1 MFQFFFKY
9 PRSVYARGQFALL
22 GAWPKW
28 MLVLLILAAAAGLAW
43 LIRSRMAQAAP
54 VMRSWR
60 AWVIW
65 GLQTLLAAM
74 ILVLLWQPAI
84 TVAELKPQQ
93 NIIAVLVDDSR
104 SMAISDEGVTRQ
116 AQAVNA
122 LQNGVLTSLNRQFQ
136 TRLYRVDDVPARID
150 SLKDLQ
156 PNAPSTR
163 IGDSLKQLSEE
174 TSDLPIGAVV
184 LLSDGD
190 DNTGGISADAI
201 SALRAR
207 HIPVHTVGFG
217 RERAAHDV
225 ELDDAVV
232 APRALAGSRIAA
244 KIAFHQRGYAGSKIT
259 LTVRDVTASQAKV
272 LAARSI
278 ALGPDGNLQS
288 ETLMFDIGSA
298 GARTLQIVA
307 ALVPGQ
313 AGPGE
318 ENTAN
323 NTLTRVVNVGS
334 EPRRILY
341 IEGEPRWE
349 FKFIRQAEEDDRM
362 VQIASMVRT
371 SENKIYRQ
379 GIADPKELADGF
391 PSRPEDMFVYQGL
404 IIGSVEAGYFTP
416 GQQELIRQFVD
427 RRGGGLLLLGGQFAM
442 ADGGWN
448 ASSLVDL
455 LPTILPTQ
463 AGTFHREADPK
474 SGTTHTTAELAPAG
488 VDSVIT
494 RLVDDPAANAARW
507 KKLPYLMDYEDPGTL
522 KPGAAR
528 LADMITPEGQRLPL
542 LITENFGR
550 GRTAI
555 MATGGSWRWQM
566 SSPLGDTAHDLF
578 WQQLL
583 RWLVSDTPGH
593 VAASVPAQMLLDNGA
608 VTITAEVRDQQYN
621 PAPDARV
628 EAHILGPSG
637 VSALVEMAPVP
648 DNPGQFQAAWSAP
661 KTGAYLTEVTAQRSV
676 SNNGPDPATRT
687 VKELGRDVLTFQRMD
702 GVAENFHTEQ
712 NRELLERLA
721 TQTGG
726 QYWKPAD
733 LGKLAAAIPF
743 SEAGMTMRETRDL
756 WNLPLVFLV
765 LLLLRFSEWWLRRK
779 WGIV

>member
-1 MFQFFFKY
+1 MFEFLFKY
-9 PRSVYARGQFALL
+9 PRSVYAHGQLALL

-43 LIRSRMAQAAP
+43 LIRSRRAEAAP
-54 VMRSWR
+54 VMRGWR

-65 GLQTLLAAM
+65 GLQTLMAALV
-74 ILVLLWQPAI
+74 LVLLWQPAI
-84 TVAELKPQQ
+84 TIAELRPQQ

-104 SMAISDEGVTRQ
+104 SMGVSEDGVTRQ
-116 AQAVNA
+116 AQAVQA
-122 LQNGVLTSLNRQFQ
+122 LQNGVLASLNRSFQ
-136 TRLYRVDDVPARID
+136 TRLYRVDAVPARIE
-150 SLKDLQ
+150 SLKDLE

-174 TSDLPIGAVV
+174 TSDLPIGAVL

-190 DNTGGISADAI
+190 DNAGGIGADAI
-201 SALRAR
+201 SALQAR
-207 HIPVHTVGFG
+207 RIPVHTVGFG
-217 RERAAHDV
+217 RERAAYDV

-232 APRALAGSRIAA
+232 APRALADSRIAA
-244 KIAFHQRGYAGSKIT
+244 KITLHQRGYAGAKVN
-259 LTVRDVTASQAKV
+259 LTVNDTGAGQVKV
-272 LAARSI
+272 LASRTI
-278 ALGPDGNLQS
+278 TLGADGNLQI
-288 ETLMFDIGSA
+288 ETLMFNIGRA
-298 GARTLQIVA
+298 GARTLQIA
-307 ALVPGQ
+307 AAPLS
-313 AGPGE
+313 GE

-323 NTLTRVVNVGS
+323 NTLTRVVNVSS

-341 IEGEPRWE
+341 VEGEPRWE
-349 FKFIRQAEEDDRM
+349 YKFIRQAEEDDRI
-362 VQIASMVRT
+362 VQIASMART
-371 SENKIYRQ
+371 SQNKIYRQ
-379 GIADPKELADGF
+379 GISDPKELADGF
-391 PSRPEDMFVYQGL
+391 PSRAEDLFIYQGL
-404 IIGSVEAGYFTP
+404 IIGSVEAGYFTAA
-416 GQQELIRQFVD
+416 QQELIREFVD
-427 RRGGGLLLLGGQFAM
+427 RRGGGLLFLGGQFAL

-448 ASSLVDL
+448 ASKLTDM
-455 LPTILPTQ
+455 LPTTLPIE

-474 SGTTHTTAELAPAG
+474 NGATHATAELAPAG
-488 VDSVIT
+488 VDSIIT
-494 RLVDDPAANAARW
+494 RLVDDPAANAAKW
-507 KKLPYLMDYEDPGTL
+507 KKLPYLMDYEDPGTP
-522 KPGAAR
+522 KPGAAV
-528 LADMITPEGQRLPL
+528 LANMITPEGRKLPL

-583 RWLVSDTPGH
+583 RWVVSDTPGH

-608 VTITAEVRDQQYN
+608 ITLTAEVRDQQYS
-621 PAPDARV
+621 PATDARV

-637 VSALVEMAPVP
+637 VTALVEMTPVP
-648 DNPGQFQAAWSAP
+648 DNPGHFQGAWSAP
-661 KTGAYLTEVTAQRSV
+661 RTGAYLTEVTAQRT
-676 SNNGPDPATRT
+676 DPNTRT

-712 NRELLERLA
+712 NRDLLERLA

-733 LGKLAAAIPF
+733 LGKLASAIPY
-743 SEAGMTMRETRDL
+743 SQAGVTMRETKDL
-756 WNLPLVFLV
+756 WDLPLVFLV

>member
-1 MFQFFFKY
+1 M
-9 PRSVYARGQFALL
+9 L
-22 GAWPKW
+22 GAWPEW
-28 MLVLLILAAAAGLAW
+28 ILVLLILAAAAGLAW
-43 LIRSRMAQAAP
+43 LIRARLAQAAP
-54 VMRSWR
+54 VMRGWR

-65 GLQTLLAAM
+65 GMQTLLAALV
-74 ILVLLWQPAI
+74 LVLLWQPAI
-84 TVAELKPQQ
+84 TVAELKPHQ

-104 SMAISDEGVTRQ
+104 SMAISEDGVTRQ
-116 AQAVNA
+116 AQAVKA
-122 LQNGVLTSLNRQFQ
+122 LQDGVLASLNHSFQ
-136 TRLYRVDDVPARID
+136 TRLYSVDAVPARID
-150 SLKDLQ
+150 SLKDLHA
-156 PNAPSTR
+156 NAPSTR
-163 IGDSLKQLSEE
+163 IGDSLKQLSDE
-174 TSDLPIGAVV
+174 TSDLPIGGVV

-190 DNTGGISADAI
+190 DNAGGIGSDAI

-217 RERAAHDV
+217 HERAAHDV

-232 APRALAGSRIAA
+232 APRAFSGSRVAA
-244 KIAFHQRGYAGSKIT
+244 KITLRQRGYAGAKVN
-259 LTVRDVTASQAKV
+259 LVVRDISAGATAGPAGSKVKV
-272 LAARSI
+272 LATRTI
-278 ALGPDGNLQS
+278 GLGPDGNLQT
-288 ETLMFDIGSA
+288 ETLMFDIGGA
-298 GARTLQIVA
+298 GARTLQIA
-307 ALVPGQ
+307 ATPL
-313 AGPGE
+313 AGE

-349 FKFIRQAEEDDRM
+349 YKFIRQAEEDDRM

-391 PSRPEDMFVYQGL
+391 PSRPEDLFGYQGL

-427 RRGGGLLLLGGQFAM
+427 RRGGGLLLLGGQFAL

-448 ASSLVDL
+448 ASNLTELMPS
-455 LPTILPTQ
+455 ILPTQ
-463 AGTFHREADPK
+463 AGTFHREADPR

-488 VDSVIT
+488 VDSTIT

-507 KKLPYLMDYEDPGTL
+507 KKLPYLMDYEDPGIP
-522 KPGAAR
+522 KPGAAV
-528 LADMITPEGQRLPL
+528 LANMITPEGRKLPL
-542 LITENFGR
+542 LITENFGH

-555 MATGGSWRWQM
+555 MATGGTWRWQM
-566 SSPLGDTAHDLF
+566 SSPLGDTAHDVF

-583 RWLVSDTPGH
+583 RWLVSDSPGH
-593 VAASVPAQMLLDNGA
+593 VVASVPAQMLLDNGA
-608 VTITAEVRDQQYN
+608 VTLTAEVRDRQYN

-637 VSALVEMAPVP
+637 VSALVEMTPVA
-648 DNPGQFQAAWSAP
+648 DSPGRFQAIWSAP
-661 KTGAYLTEVTAQRSV
+661 KTGAYLTEVTAQRADAH
-676 SNNGPDPATRT
+676 NGT

-712 NRELLERLA
+712 NRDLLERLA

-733 LGKLAAAIPF
+733 LGKLAGAIPI
-743 SEAGMTMRETRDL
+743 SEAGVTARETKDL
-756 WNLPLVFLV
+756 WNLPLVFVV

>member
-1 MFQFFFKY
+1 MFEFFFKY

-28 MLVLLILAAAAGLAW
+28 VLVLLIAATALGLAW
-43 LIRSRMAQAAP
+43 LIRSHLKKAAP
-54 VMRSWR
+54 ILQSWR

-65 GLQTLLAAM
+65 GLQTLLAAL

-104 SMAISDEGVTRQ
+104 SMGISENGSTRQ
-116 AQAVNA
+116 AQAVDA
-122 LQNGVLTSLNRQFQ
+122 LQNGVLAGLNRSFQ
-136 TRLYRVDDVPARID
+136 TRLYRVDAVPARID
-150 SLKDLQ
+150 NLKDLQ
-156 PNAPSTR
+156 TGAPSTR

-190 DNTGGISADAI
+190 DNTGGIDADAI

-217 RERAAHDV
+217 RERAQHDV
-225 ELDDAVV
+225 ELEDAVI
-232 APRALAGSRIAA
+232 APRALADSRIAA
-244 KIAFHQRGYAGSKIT
+244 KITLHQRGYAGAKIN
-259 LTVRDVTASQAKV
+259 LTVRDVSTAQAKP
-272 LAARSI
+272 LAARTI
-278 ALGPDGNLQS
+278 TLGSDGNLQT
-288 ETLMFDIGSA
+288 ETLMFNIGGA
-298 GARTLQIVA
+298 GAKTLQIAAA
-307 ALVPGQ
+307 AL
-313 AGPGE
+313 PGE

-334 EPRRILY
+334 DPRRILY
-341 IEGEPRWE
+341 VEGEPRWE
-349 FKFIRQAEEDDRM
+349 YKFIREAEEDDRM
-362 VQIASMVRT
+362 VQIVSMDRT
-371 SENKIYRQ
+371 SQNKIYRQ
-379 GIADPKELADGF
+379 GISDPKELADGF
-391 PSRPEDMFVYQGL
+391 PSRPEDLFNYQGL

-416 GQQELIRQFVD
+416 GQQELIREFVD
-427 RRGGGLLLLGGQFAM
+427 RRGGGLLFLGGQFAL

-448 ASSLVDL
+448 ATSLTDL
-455 LPTILPTQ
+455 FPTMLPTQ

-474 SGTTHTTAELAPAG
+474 NGASHTTAELAPAG
-488 VDSVIT
+488 VDSIIT

-507 KKLPYLMDYEDPGTL
+507 KALPYLMDYEDPGAP
-522 KPGAAR
+522 KPGATV
-528 LADMITPEGQRLPL
+528 LANMITPEGGKLPL
-542 LITENFGR
+542 LITESFGR

-566 SSPLGDTAHDLF
+566 SSPLGDTAHNLF

-583 RWLVSDTPGH
+583 RWVVSDTPGR
-593 VAASVPAQMLLDNGA
+593 VSASVPAQMLLDNGT
-608 VTITAEVRDQQYN
+608 VNLTAEVRDQQYN
-621 PAPDARV
+621 PAPDAKV
-628 EAHILGPSG
+628 EAHILGPTG
-637 VSALVEMAPVP
+637 VSALVEMTPVP
-648 DNPGQFQAAWSAP
+648 DNPGRFQAAWSAP
-661 KTGAYLTEVTAQRSV
+661 KVGAYLTEVTAQRA
-676 SNNGPDPATRT
+676 G
-687 VKELGRDVLTFQRMD
+687 KELGRDVLTFQRMD

-721 TQTGG
+721 NQTGG

-733 LGKLAAAIPF
+733 LGKLSSRIPL
-743 SEAGMTMRETRDL
+743 SEAGVTMRETRDL
-756 WNLPLVFLV
+756 WDLPLVFLV
-765 LLLLRFSEWWLRRK
+765 LLTLRFSEWWLRRK

>member
-1 MFQFFFKY
+1 MFEFFFKY

-28 MLVLLILAAAAGLAW
+28 MLVLLIVAAGAGLAW
-43 LIRSRMAQAAP
+43 LIRSRLARAAP
-54 VMRSWR
+54 VMRGWR

-65 GLQTLLAAM
+65 ALQTLPAALL
-74 ILVLLWQPAI
+74 LVLLWQPAI
-84 TVAELKPQQ
+84 TVAELKAQQ

-104 SMAISDEGVTRQ
+104 SMAISEDGFTRQ
-116 AQAVNA
+116 AQAVKA
-122 LQNGVLTSLNRQFQ
+122 LQGGVLASLNRSFQ
-136 TRLYRVDDVPARID
+136 VRLYRIDDVPARID

-156 PNAPSTR
+156 PNAPATR

-190 DNTGGISADAI
+190 DNSGGIGADAI

-232 APRALAGSRIAA
+232 APRAVAGSRLAA
-244 KIAFHQRGYAGSKIT
+244 KITLHQRGYAGARIN
-259 LTVRDVTASQAKV
+259 LTVRDTQAKM
-272 LAARSI
+272 LASRTITLA
-278 ALGPDGNLQS
+278 PDGNLQT
-288 ETLMFDIGSA
+288 ETLMFDIGGA
-298 GARTLQIVA
+298 GARTLQIA
-307 ALVPGQ
+307 AAPL
-313 AGPGE
+313 PGE

-341 IEGEPRWE
+341 MEGEPRWE
-349 FKFIRQAEEDDRM
+349 YKFIRQAEEDDRM
-362 VQIASMVRT
+362 VQIASIVRT

-379 GIADPKELADGF
+379 GISDPKELPDGF
-391 PSRPEDMFVYQGL
+391 PARPEDLFAYQGL

-416 GQQELIRQFVD
+416 GQQELIREFVD
-427 RRGGGLLLLGGQFAM
+427 RRGGGLLLLGGQFAL

-448 ASSLVDL
+448 ASNLTDL
-455 LPTILPTQ
+455 LPTTLPTQ
-463 AGTFHREADPK
+463 AATFHREADPK
-474 SGTTHTTAELAPAG
+474 SGSTHTTAELAPG
-488 VDSVIT
+488 GMDSVIT
-494 RLVDDPAANAARW
+494 RLVDDPAANAAKW
-507 KKLPYLMDYEDPGTL
+507 KKLPYLMDYEDPGTP
-522 KPGAAR
+522 KPGAAV
-528 LADMITPEGQRLPL
+528 LANLITPEGRKLPL
-542 LITENFGR
+542 LITENFGH

-593 VAASVPAQMLLDNGA
+593 VTASVPAQMLLDSGA
-608 VTITAEVRDQQYN
+608 VTINAEVRDQQYN
-621 PAPDARV
+621 PAPAARA

-637 VSALVEMAPVP
+637 VSALVEMTPVP
-648 DNPGQFQAAWSAP
+648 DSPGQFQAAWSAP
-661 KTGAYLTEVTAQRSV
+661 KPGAYLTEVTAQHT
-676 SNNGPDPATRT
+676 DPATGA

-712 NRELLERLA
+712 NRDLLERLA

-733 LGKLAAAIPF
+733 LDKLASRIPF
-743 SEAGMTMRETRDL
+743 SEAGVTVRETKDL
-756 WNLPLVFLV
+756 WNLPLIFLV

>member
-1 MFQFFFKY
+1 MFEFFFKY
-9 PRSVYARGQFALL
+9 PRSLYARGQFGLL

-28 MLVLLILAAAAGLAW
+28 MLVLLIIAAAVGLAL
-43 LIRSRMAQAAP
+43 LIRSRLAQAAP
-54 VMRSWR
+54 VMRGWR
-60 AWVIW
+60 AWMIW
-65 GLQTLLAAM
+65 GLQTLLAALL
-74 ILVLLWQPAI
+74 LVLLWHPAI

-93 NIIAVLVDDSR
+93 NIIAVLIDDSR
-104 SMAISDEGVTRQ
+104 SMAISEDGSTRQ
-116 AQAVNA
+116 AQAVQA
-122 LQNGVLTSLNRQFQ
+122 LQNGVLTSLNRTFQ
-136 TRLYRVDDVPARID
+136 TRLYRVDAVPARID
-150 SLKDLQ
+150 SLNDLHAA
-156 PNAPSTR
+156 APSTR

-190 DNTGGISADAI
+190 DNTGGVSADAI

-217 RERAAHDV
+217 HERAKHDV
-225 ELDDAVV
+225 EMEDVVV
-232 APRALAGSRIAA
+232 APRALAESRLAA
-244 KIAFHQRGYAGSKIT
+244 KITFHQRGYVGAKIN
-259 LTVRDVTASQAKV
+259 LTVRDVSTGQPKV
-272 LAARSI
+272 LAARTI
-278 ALGPDGNLQS
+278 TLGPDGNLQT
-288 ETLMFDIGSA
+288 ETLMFDIGGA
-298 GARTLQIVA
+298 GARTLQIA
-307 ALVPGQ
+307 SAPL
-313 AGPGE
+313 AGE

-323 NTLTRVVNVGS
+323 NTVTRVVNVGS

-349 FKFIRQAEEDDRM
+349 YKFIRQAEEDDRM
-362 VQIASMVRT
+362 VQIVSMVRT

-379 GIADPKELADGF
+379 GISDPKELSGGF
-391 PSRPEDMFVYQGL
+391 PSRADDLFGYQGL
-404 IIGSVEAGYFTP
+404 IFGSVEAGYFTP
-416 GQQELIRQFVD
+416 AQQELIREFVD
-427 RRGGGLLLLGGQFAM
+427 RRGGGMLLLGGQFAL

-448 ASSLVDL
+448 ASNLTDL
-455 LPTILPTQ
+455 MPTTLPTQ
-463 AGTFHREADPK
+463 TVTFHREADPRN
-474 SGTTHTTAELAPAG
+474 GTTHTTAELAPAG
-488 VDSVIT
+488 VDSIIT
-494 RLVDDPAANAARW
+494 RLVDDPAANAAKW
-507 KKLPYLMDYEDPGTL
+507 KKLPYLMDYEDPGTP
-522 KPGAAR
+522 KPGAAV
-528 LADMITPEGQRLPL
+528 LANMITPEGRTLPL

-593 VAASVPAQMLLDNGA
+593 VSASVPAQMLLDNGA

-621 PAPDARV
+621 PAPDAKV

-637 VSALVEMAPVP
+637 VSALVEMSPVP
-648 DNPGQFQAAWSAP
+648 DSPGRFQAAWSAP
-661 KTGAYLTEVTAQRSV
+661 KIGAYLTEVTAQRA
-676 SNNGPDPATRT
+676 DPATRT

-712 NRELLERLA
+712 NRDLLEHLA
-721 TQTGG
+721 SQTGG

-733 LGKLAAAIPF
+733 LNKLAGSIPF
-743 SEAGMTMRETRDL
+743 SEAGVTTRETKDL
-756 WNLPLVFLV
+756 WDLPLVFLV

>member
-1 MFQFFFKY
+1 MFEFLFKY

-28 MLVLLILAAAAGLAW
+28 VLVLLILAVADGLAW
-43 LIRSRMAQAAP
+43 LIRSRLQQAAP
-54 VMRSWR
+54 MMRGWR
-60 AWVIW
+60 SGVVW
-65 GLQTLLAAM
+65 GLQTLLGALL
-74 ILVLLWQPAI
+74 LVLLWQPAI
-84 TVAELKPQQ
+84 TISELKPQQ

-104 SMAISDEGVTRQ
+104 SMAISEDGATRQ
-116 AQAVNA
+116 AQAVKT
-122 LQNGVLTSLNRQFQ
+122 LQNGVLASLNRGFQ
-136 TRLYRVDDVPARID
+136 TRLYRVDAVPARID

-156 PNAPSTR
+156 PDAPVTR
-163 IGDSLKQLSEE
+163 IGESLKQLSEE

-184 LLSDGD
+184 LLSDGA
-190 DNTGGISADAI
+190 DNAGGISADAI

-217 RERAAHDV
+217 RERAEHDV

-232 APRALAGSRIAA
+232 APRALADSRLAA
-244 KIAFHQRGYAGSKIT
+244 KVTWRQRGYAGAKIN
-259 LTVRDVTASQAKV
+259 LTVRDVSSPQAKV
-272 LAARSI
+272 LAARTVT
-278 ALGPDGNLQS
+278 LGPDGNLQT
-288 ETLMFDIGSA
+288 ETLMFDIGGA
-298 GARTLQIVA
+298 GARTLQIA
-307 ALVPGQ
+307 AAPL
-313 AGPGE
+313 PGE

-341 IEGEPRWE
+341 VEGEPRWE
-349 FKFIRQAEEDDRM
+349 YKFIRQAEEDDRM
-362 VQIASMVRT
+362 VQIASIDRT
-371 SENKIYRQ
+371 SENKFYRQ
-379 GIADPKELADGF
+379 GISDPKELANGF
-391 PSRPEDMFVYQGL
+391 PSRPEDLFVYQGL

-416 GQQELIRQFVD
+416 GQQELIREFVD
-427 RRGGGLLLLGGQFAM
+427 RRGGGLLLLGGQFAL

-448 ASSLVDL
+448 ASSLTDL
-455 LPTILPTQ
+455 MPTTLPTQ
-463 AGTFHREADPK
+463 SATFHREADPRN
-474 SGTTHTTAELAPAG
+474 GTTHTTAELAPAG
-488 VDSVIT
+488 IDSIIT

-507 KKLPYLMDYEDPGTL
+507 KTLPYLMDYEDPGTP
-522 KPGAAR
+522 KPGAAV
-528 LADMITPEGQRLPL
+528 LANMITPEGRKLPL
-542 LITENFGR
+542 LITENFGQ

-593 VAASVPAQMLLDNGA
+593 VSASVPAQLLLDNGA
-608 VTITAEVRDQQYN
+608 ITLTADVRDQQYN
-621 PAPDARV
+621 PAPDAKV

-637 VSALVEMAPVP
+637 VGALVEMTPVP
-648 DNPGQFQAAWSAP
+648 DSPGQFQAAWSAP

-676 SNNGPDPATRT
+676 PNQGPDRNTGT

-712 NRELLERLA
+712 NRDLLERLA
-721 TQTGG
+721 AQTGG

-733 LGKLAAAIPF
+733 LGKLAGAIPF
-743 SEAGMTMRETRDL
+743 SEAGVTMRETKDL

>member
-1 MFQFFFKY
+1 VFEFFLKY
-9 PRSVYARGQFALL
+9 PRSVYARGQFAFL

-28 MLVLLILAAAAGLAW
+28 VLALAILAAAAGLAW
-43 LIRSRMAQAAP
+43 LIRSRLSRAAP
-54 VMRSWR
+54 IMHSWR
-60 AWVIW
+60 VWLIW
-65 GLQTLLAAM
+65 GLQTLLAA
-74 ILVLLWQPAI
+74 ILLVLLWQPAI

-104 SMAISDEGVTRQ
+104 SMAISEDGVTRE

-122 LQNGVLTSLNRQFQ
+122 LQNGVLASLNRGFQ
-136 TRLYRVDDVPARID
+136 TRLYRLDDVPGRID
-150 SLKDLQ
+150 SLNDLR

-174 TSDLPIGAVV
+174 TADLPIGAVV

-201 SALRAR
+201 NALRSR

-232 APRALAGSRIAA
+232 APRALADSRLAA
-244 KIAFHQRGYAGSKIT
+244 KITLHQRGYAGAKIN
-259 LTVRDVTASQAKV
+259 LTVRDVSTGQAKV
-272 LAARSI
+272 LASRI
-278 ALGPDGNLQS
+278 TTLGPDGNLQA
-288 ETLMFDIGSA
+288 ETLMFDIGGA
-298 GARTLQIVA
+298 GARTLQIA
-307 ALVPGQ
+307 AVPL
-313 AGPGE
+313 PGE

-334 EPRRILY
+334 DARRILY

-362 VQIASMVRT
+362 VHIASMVRT

-379 GIADPKELADGF
+379 GISDPKELASGF
-391 PSRPEDMFVYQGL
+391 PSRPEDLFAYQGL

-416 GQQELIRQFVD
+416 GQQELIREFVD
-427 RRGGGLLLLGGQFAM
+427 RRGGGLLLLGGQFSL

-448 ASSLVDL
+448 ASKLTDL
-455 LPTILPTQ
+455 FPTTLPTQ
-463 AGTFHREADPK
+463 AGTFHREVDPRN
-474 SGTTHTTAELAPAG
+474 GTTHTTAELAPAG
-488 VDSVIT
+488 IDSIIT
-494 RLVDDPAANAARW
+494 RLVDDPAANAAKW
-507 KKLPYLMDYEDPGTL
+507 KKLPYLMDYENPGVP
-522 KPGAAR
+522 KPGAAV
-528 LADMITPEGQRLPL
+528 LADMITPEGRKLPL

-550 GRTAI
+550 GHTAI

-593 VAASVPAQMLLDNGA
+593 VTASVPAQVLLDNGA
-608 VTITAEVRDQQYN
+608 ITLAADVRDQQYN
-621 PAPDARV
+621 PAPDAKV

-637 VSALVEMAPVP
+637 VSALVEMSPVP
-648 DNPGQFQAAWSAP
+648 DSPGQFQAAWSAP
-661 KTGAYLTEVTAQRSV
+661 KPGAYLTEVTAQR
-676 SNNGPDPATRT
+676 NAT
-687 VKELGRDVLTFQRMD
+687 ELGRDVLTFQRMD

-712 NRELLERLA
+712 NRDLLERLA

-726 QYWKPAD
+726 QYWKPAE
-733 LGKLAAAIPF
+733 LGKLAGAIPF
-743 SEAGMTMRETRDL
+743 SEAGVTMRETKDL
-756 WNLPLVFLV
+756 WDLPLVFLV